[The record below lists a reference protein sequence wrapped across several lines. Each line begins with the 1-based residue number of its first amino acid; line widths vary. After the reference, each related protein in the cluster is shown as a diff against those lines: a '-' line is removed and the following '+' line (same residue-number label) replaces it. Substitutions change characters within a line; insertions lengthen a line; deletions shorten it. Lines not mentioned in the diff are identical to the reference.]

1 MKMLHI
7 LLADCFGHSVQLSL
21 IILLDTL
28 KLFPLQYLTSEW
40 LKEINEYPTSLSMH
54 LFRDFVHHSHIFNYN
69 LEQI

>member
-21 IILLDTL
+21 IILFRYS
-28 KLFPLQYLTSEW
+28 KVISLQYLTSEW
-40 LKEINEYPTSLSMH
+40 LKEINEYPTSSACTSFVI
-54 LFRDFVHHSHIFNYN
+54 LFTTLISLIYN